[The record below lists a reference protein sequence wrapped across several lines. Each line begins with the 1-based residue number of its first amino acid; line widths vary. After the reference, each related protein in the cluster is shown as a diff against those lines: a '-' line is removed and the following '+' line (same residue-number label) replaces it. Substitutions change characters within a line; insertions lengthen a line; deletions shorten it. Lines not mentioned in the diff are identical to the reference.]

1 MNNRKGKMI
10 ISCDMNQ
17 AGWKECSAP
26 SWKQVSTEGLMTFK
40 FYTMNTIPFI
50 FFSTL
55 YMHAQLLQ
63 SCLTFFWPRGLWPAR
78 LLCLW
83 DSPGKNT
90 GLGFHPLL
98 QGIFHTRGSNLGLL
112 HCRQILYC
120 LSHQGSPHKSMVFN
134 IFRVVLQSLPLILE
148 HFHHPQ
154 RKPYIHP
161 VAVTFQPSQPYGT
174 TFLLSIPM
182 DLPTLG
188 IPCKWN
194 CMWSFVTDFFR
205 LVFEVHPCCSI
216 CISFL
221 FLWQNNISIIWIYYT
236 YQLNHFGFVSTFSF
250 HE

>member
-1 MNNRKGKMI
+1 MNPQDSLQALFFISWFVFIGFGDHNFLLHFTSSISTTIYFHSILNHIDITWKWILLAQNKELKNRCMNNRKGKMI

-90 GLGFHPLL
+90 GLGCHSFL
-98 QGIFHTRGSNLGLL
+98 QRIFLTQGSHICHICQCLL
-112 HCRQILYC
+112 HCRQILDC
-120 LSHQGSPHKSMVFN
+120 WAS
-134 IFRVVLQSLPLILE
+134 RE
-148 HFHHPQ
+148 
-154 RKPYIHP
+154 
-161 VAVTFQPSQPYGT
+161 AT
-174 TFLLSIPM
+174 
-182 DLPTLG
+182 
-188 IPCKWN
+188 
-194 CMWSFVTDFFR
+194 
-205 LVFEVHPCCSI
+205 
-216 CISFL
+216 
-221 FLWQNNISIIWIYYT
+221 
-236 YQLNHFGFVSTFSF
+236 
-250 HE
+250 